1 MLQVGFAEDV
11 ETILEKLPAK
21 RQSMMFS
28 ATMPNWI
35 KSLTQKHLIW
45 LVGDSDQKLAEGISV
60 CSIVADMRGK
70 ASISGPLI
78 TEHAKGGKC
87 IVFTQTKRDADRL
100 AYAMARNFKC
110 EALHGD
116 ISQTQRETT
125 LSGFRDGRFN
135 ILVATD
141 VAARGLDIPS
151 VHLVIL
157 FQSFLGSRLKAEA
170 LACSMRWE
178 LVVDLGQ
185 MEVHEMVYMG
195 FFLSG
200 RQGEY
205 GFGRPG
211 GNRGP
216 GSSRSGDWFSDEMG
230 GYAGS
235 SSSCFGSNHQSGNF
249 GGFGELGKSDH
260 SGSFGGRRSFV
271 DFGSGNLGR
280 FGESRSARW
289 ALMLMMIDSLDKD
302 PYKFFKVSMI
312 SDPCFV
318 SPNSFDA
325 LGLVILP
332 HNGFLAYNIWHR
344 FRLLFQPLGWD
355 KHVQMPIEFG
365 SMASVAGVVALSLH
379 IEKVIV
385 AAL

>member
-1 MLQVGFAEDV
+1 MMRGVPFLVLDEADQMLQVGFAEDV

-21 RQSMMFS
+21 RQSMIFLLL
-28 ATMPNWI
+28 AGVLEYLI
-35 KSLTQKHLIW
+35 K
-45 LVGDSDQKLAEGISV
+45 VGDSDQKLAEGISV

-100 AYAMARNFKC
+100 AYAMARNFK
-110 EALHGD
+110 
-116 ISQTQRETT
+116 
-125 LSGFRDGRFN
+125 F
-135 ILVATD
+135 ATD

-151 VHLVIL
+151 VHLTHVC
-157 FQSFLGSRLKAEA
+157 FLGSRLKAEA

-185 MEVHEMVYMG
+185 MEVHEIVYMG

-235 SSSCFGSNHQSGNF
+235 TSSCFGSNHQSGNF

-260 SGSFGGRRSFV
+260 SGSFGARRSFT
-271 DFGSGNLGR
+271 DFGSGNLGS
-280 FGESRSARW
+280 GSHGDSQSSLLAARW